1 MIHDSIL
8 PSPGGALTSGV
19 SQSGRMSPAALA
31 LAIGLHVAVAAA
43 LWWISPLHSDDHAE
57 TPIMVSVEPEPL
69 GGSSAGSQ
77 EGGASA
83 GGAPASNAPTSSP
96 VTETAT
102 APTPPETTPTPLQP
116 SQAEPQREPP
126 PPPQQPPQQA
136 AAQAA
141 EPSPPAD
148 ANPQTTW
155 QTDASAWKPEV
166 TFEEALPP
174 PEAPPPPTSRDIPKP
189 QRAAPPPR
197 PVQRAQTPPNP
208 RPAAPPPAAS
218 SSSSLGEQQS
228 TASLLSSSA
237 PGASNSDLAAGHGG
251 LRNDYLSRVFRHI
264 EPHRVYPAS
273 ARENRQAGRVVTR
286 VTINRDGQ
294 LVDAR
299 VERSSGWPV
308 IDAAELAA
316 IRRAMPLPPVPN
328 GMPGDPIVLILPMN
342 YGMR

>member
-1 MIHDSIL
+1 VIHDSIL

-19 SQSGRMSPAALA
+19 SQSARMSPAALA
-31 LAIGLHVAVAAA
+31 LAIGLHIAVAAA

-57 TPIMVSVEPEPL
+57 TPIMVF
-69 GGSSAGSQ
+69 GRAGSARRSN
-77 EGGASA
+77 ASA
-83 GGAPASNAPTSSP
+83 EGAAASSGGAPASNAPTSTP
-96 VTETAT
+96 TTETAA
-102 APTPPETTPTPLQP
+102 APAPPETTPAPPQP
-116 SQAEPQREPP
+116 AQAEPQREPP
-126 PPPQQPPQQA
+126 QPPQPQQQA
-136 AAQAA
+136 AKAA
-141 EPSPPAD
+141 EPAPPAEAD
-148 ANPQTTW
+148 PETTW
-155 QTDASAWKPEV
+155 QTDASAWKPQV
-166 TFEEALPP
+166 TFEQALPP

-197 PVQRAQTPPNP
+197 PVQRAQTTPTP

-218 SSSSLGEQQS
+218 SSASIGEQQS

-237 PGASNSDLAAGHGG
+237 AGASNSDLAAGHGG

-264 EPHRVYPAS
+264 EPYRVYPAS
-273 ARENRQAGRVVTR
+273 ARENRQTGRVVTR

>member
-1 MIHDSIL
+1 MTDDSIL
-8 PSPGGALTSGV
+8 PAPGGALPSGV

-31 LAIGLHVAVAAA
+31 LAIGLHVAIAVA

-57 TPIMVSVEPEPL
+57 TPIMVSVEPEAL
-69 GGSSAGSQ
+69 GGSN
-77 EGGASA
+77 ASA
-83 GGAPASNAPTSSP
+83 EGAAASSGGAPASNAPTSTP
-96 VTETAT
+96 TTETAA
-102 APTPPETTPTPLQP
+102 APAPPETTPTPPQP
-116 SQAEPQREPP
+116 AQAEPQREPP
-126 PPPQQPPQQA
+126 QPPQPQQQVA
-136 AAQAA
+136 KAA
-141 EPSPPAD
+141 ESAPPAEAD
-148 ANPQTTW
+148 PETTW
-155 QTDASAWKPEV
+155 QTDASAWKPQV
-166 TFEEALPP
+166 TFEQALPP

-197 PVQRAQTPPNP
+197 PVQRAQTTPTP

-218 SSSSLGEQQS
+218 SSASIGEQQS

-237 PGASNSDLAAGHGG
+237 AGASNSDLAAGHGG

-264 EPHRVYPAS
+264 EPYRVYPAS
-273 ARENRQAGRVVTR
+273 ARENRQTGRVVTR

>member
-19 SQSGRMSPAALA
+19 SQSARMSPAALA
-31 LAIGLHVAVAAA
+31 LAIGLHIAVAAA

-69 GGSSAGSQ
+69 GGSSAGPQ
-77 EGGASA
+77 EGAASA
-83 GGAPASNAPTSSP
+83 GGAPASNAPTP
-96 VTETAT
+96 TPATEAAT
-102 APTPPETTPTPLQP
+102 APAPQETTPTPPQP
-116 SQAEPQREPP
+116 APAEPQREPP
-126 PPPQQPPQQA
+126 PPQQSPQQA

-141 EPSPPAD
+141 EPSPPAEAD
-148 ANPQTTW
+148 PQTTW

-166 TFEEALPP
+166 TFEETLPP

-197 PVQRAQTPPNP
+197 PVQRAQTTPPP

-264 EPHRVYPAS
+264 EPYRVYPAS
-273 ARENRQAGRVVTR
+273 ARENRQSGRVVTR
-286 VTINRDGQ
+286 VTINRSGQ

-299 VERSSGWPV
+299 IERSSGWPV

>member
-1 MIHDSIL
+1 MTDDSIL
-8 PSPGGALTSGV
+8 PAPGGALPSGV

-31 LAIGLHVAVAAA
+31 LAIGLHVAIAAA

-57 TPIMVSVEPEPL
+57 TPIMVSVEPEAL
-69 GGSSAGSQ
+69 GGSN
-77 EGGASA
+77 ASA
-83 GGAPASNAPTSSP
+83 EGAAASSGGAPASNAPTSTP
-96 VTETAT
+96 TTETAA
-102 APTPPETTPTPLQP
+102 APAPPETTPTPPQP
-116 SQAEPQREPP
+116 AQAEPQREPP
-126 PPPQQPPQQA
+126 QPPQPQQQA
-136 AAQAA
+136 AKAA
-141 EPSPPAD
+141 EPAPPAEAD
-148 ANPQTTW
+148 PETTW
-155 QTDASAWKPEV
+155 QTDASAWKPQV
-166 TFEEALPP
+166 TFEQALPP

-197 PVQRAQTPPNP
+197 PVQRAQTTPTP

-218 SSSSLGEQQS
+218 SSASIGEQQS

-237 PGASNSDLAAGHGG
+237 AGASNSDLAAGHGG

-264 EPHRVYPAS
+264 EPYRVYPAS

>member
-1 MIHDSIL
+1 MTQDSIL

-19 SQSGRMSPAALA
+19 SQSGRMSPAALT
-31 LAIGLHVAVAAA
+31 LAIGLHVAIAAA

-69 GGSSAGSQ
+69 GGSSAGPQ
-77 EGGASA
+77 EGAASA
-83 GGAPASNAPTSSP
+83 GGAPASNAPTSTP
-96 VTETAT
+96 TTETAA
-102 APTPPETTPTPLQP
+102 APTPPETTPTPPQP

-126 PPPQQPPQQA
+126 QPPQPQQEA
-136 AAQAA
+136 AAQPA
-141 EPSPPAD
+141 EPSPPAET
-148 ANPQTTW
+148 NPETTW
-155 QTDASAWKPEV
+155 QTEASAWKPQV
-166 TFEEALPP
+166 TFEQALPP

-189 QRAAPPPR
+189 QRPAPPPR
-197 PVQRAQTPPNP
+197 PVQRAQTTAPS

-218 SSSSLGEQQS
+218 SSSSIGEQQS

-237 PGASNSDLAAGHGG
+237 AGASNSDLAAGHGG

-264 EPHRVYPAS
+264 EPYRVYPPS
-273 ARENRQAGRVVTR
+273 ARENRQSGRVVTR

-299 VERSSGWPV
+299 VERSSGWPI
-308 IDAAELAA
+308 IDAAEIAA

>member
-1 MIHDSIL
+1 MTDDSIL

-19 SQSGRMSPAALA
+19 SQSGRMSSGALA

-57 TPIMVSVEPEPL
+57 TPIMVSVEPEAL
-69 GGSSAGSQ
+69 GGSSASA
-77 EGGASA
+77 EGAAASS
-83 GGAPASNAPTSSP
+83 GGAPASNAPASTP
-96 VTETAT
+96 TTETAA
-102 APTPPETTPTPLQP
+102 APTPPEAAPAPPQP

-126 PPPQQPPQQA
+126 QPPQPQQQA
-136 AAQAA
+136 ANAA
-141 EPSPPAD
+141 EPTPPAE
-148 ANPQTTW
+148 ANPETTW

-166 TFEEALPP
+166 TFEETLPP

-189 QRAAPPPR
+189 PQRAAPPPR
-197 PVQRAQTPPNP
+197 PVQRAQTTPQP

-264 EPHRVYPAS
+264 EPYRVYPAS
-273 ARENRQAGRVVTR
+273 ARENRQSGRVVTR
-286 VTINRDGQ
+286 VTINRSGQ
-294 LVDAR
+294 LVDVS

-308 IDAAELAA
+308 IDSAELAA
-316 IRRAMPLPPVPN
+316 IRRAMPLPPVPS

>member
-1 MIHDSIL
+1 MTQDSIL

-31 LAIGLHVAVAAA
+31 LAIGLHVAIAAA

-69 GGSSAGSQ
+69 GGSSAGPQ
-77 EGGASA
+77 EGAASA
-83 GGAPASNAPTSSP
+83 GGAPASNAPTSTP
-96 VTETAT
+96 MTETAA
-102 APTPPETTPTPLQP
+102 APTPPETTPTPPQP

-126 PPPQQPPQQA
+126 QPPQPQQEA
-136 AAQAA
+136 AAQPA
-141 EPSPPAD
+141 EPSPPAET
-148 ANPQTTW
+148 NPETTW
-155 QTDASAWKPEV
+155 QTEASAWKPQV
-166 TFEEALPP
+166 TFEQALPP

-189 QRAAPPPR
+189 QRPVPPPR
-197 PVQRAQTPPNP
+197 PVQRAQTTAPP

-218 SSSSLGEQQS
+218 SSSSIGEQQS

-237 PGASNSDLAAGHGG
+237 AGASNSDLAAGHGG

-264 EPHRVYPAS
+264 EPYRVYPPS
-273 ARENRQAGRVVTR
+273 ARENRQSGRVVTR

-299 VERSSGWPV
+299 VERSSGWPI
-308 IDAAELAA
+308 IDAAEIAA

>member
-1 MIHDSIL
+1 
-8 PSPGGALTSGV
+8 
-19 SQSGRMSPAALA
+19 MSPAALA
-31 LAIGLHVAVAAA
+31 LAIGLHVAIAAA

-69 GGSSAGSQ
+69 GGSSAGPQ
-77 EGGASA
+77 EGAALA
-83 GGAPASNAPTSSP
+83 GGAPASNAPTSAP
-96 VTETAT
+96 TMETAA
-102 APTPPETTPTPLQP
+102 APTTPETTPTPPQP

-126 PPPQQPPQQA
+126 QPPQPQQQA
-136 AAQAA
+136 AAQPA
-141 EPSPPAD
+141 EPSPPAET
-148 ANPQTTW
+148 NPETTW
-155 QTDASAWKPEV
+155 QTDASAWKPQV
-166 TFEEALPP
+166 TFEQALPP

-189 QRAAPPPR
+189 QRPAPPPR
-197 PVQRAQTPPNP
+197 PVQRAQTAAPP

-218 SSSSLGEQQS
+218 SSSSIGEQQS

-237 PGASNSDLAAGHGG
+237 AGASNSDLAAGHGG

-264 EPHRVYPAS
+264 EPYRVYPPS
-273 ARENRQAGRVVTR
+273 ARENRQSGRVVTR

-299 VERSSGWPV
+299 VERSSGWPI
-308 IDAAELAA
+308 IDAAEIAA
-316 IRRAMPLPPVPN
+316 IQRAMPLPPVPN